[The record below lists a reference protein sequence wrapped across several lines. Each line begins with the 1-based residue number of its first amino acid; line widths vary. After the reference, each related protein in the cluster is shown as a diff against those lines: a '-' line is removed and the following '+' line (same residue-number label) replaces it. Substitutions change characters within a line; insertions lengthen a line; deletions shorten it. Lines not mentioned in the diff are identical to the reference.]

1 MKSRTWFGNENHNNY
16 KRKHILRRMTPNR
29 VASTSSSYLGDASAG
44 ESWQNLG
51 DEEKEFRAFVEEKR
65 RNGMA
70 TTVNERKST
79 RSKYR
84 GASTGKIKTIA
95 ASTSCHEEERMSQI
109 HGDKGI
115 NETAQ
120 AQPKRLLQ
128 RQRLSRPRLYDGA
141 NLSSDSGTGS
151 SIGNRPVGKPESLL
165 MRNTSVG
172 ESGGRSIRNPST
184 SRSMNKLCSFE
195 RRCRRSQRV
204 YAVSEST
211 TDTMRSET
219 DASAPDSIKTSHS
232 SATATFSSI
241 LSPYSEESAATTE
254 DNTLSS
260 DDYVQYKDTTQ
271 SSSSTQDLE
280 RKRSSSIFITSLLR
294 DASRKSQRNTI
305 RKSDTLSKLD
315 SEPARARTVNSWGHL
330 DTVSTSIPSTK
341 VKELQHSKE
350 MDARIVYLENGN
362 QRWRTRESRSVSA
375 DVTFTVQS
383 ESQLSK
389 DRPPCLRTSL
399 TSLASEENPK
409 RTCRSP
415 STQKTAFSAS
425 TRSIY
430 DCSTT
435 RNERRR
441 GFQGY
446 DSCRR
451 ETPNTN
457 QKYLRPISSSRNTS
471 SGKRSPEE
479 IVDPYQRSRV
489 TEEEQ
494 EFAQWMDNKRRWRG
508 NTRRGI

>member
-1 MKSRTWFGNENHNNY
+1 MMIFY
-16 KRKHILRRMTPNR
+16 
-29 VASTSSSYLGDASAG
+29 
-44 ESWQNLG
+44 
-51 DEEKEFRAFVEEKR
+51 
-65 RNGMA
+65 
-70 TTVNERKST
+70 
-79 RSKYR
+79 
-84 GASTGKIKTIA
+84 
-95 ASTSCHEEERMSQI
+95 
-109 HGDKGI
+109 
-115 NETAQ
+115 
-120 AQPKRLLQ
+120 
-128 RQRLSRPRLYDGA
+128 YDG
-141 NLSSDSGTGS
+141 NDFRFGQLSFPKFLT
-151 SIGNRPVGKPESLL
+151 
-165 MRNTSVG
+165 
-172 ESGGRSIRNPST
+172 
-184 SRSMNKLCSFE
+184 LCSCF
-195 RRCRRSQRV
+195 R
-204 YAVSEST
+204 
-211 TDTMRSET
+211 
-219 DASAPDSIKTSHS
+219 
-232 SATATFSSI
+232 
-241 LSPYSEESAATTE
+241 
-254 DNTLSS
+254 
-260 DDYVQYKDTTQ
+260 DTTQ

-494 EFAQWMDNKRRWRG
+494 GKRSC
-508 NTRRGI
+508 TS